1 MPKQLRPIMTK
12 IFEAIIILILLISSF
27 FFGVSNADSV
37 KQNLSWVFQS
47 KEQELEVPENIHKQA
62 ETNTEHNKNSTSSVE
77 QNNNSTNGNAVSPN
91 NAGVGKLNQKDAS
104 NNNPIENKPATSQPS
119 ADDKINNK
127 NLPENKPENKS
138 ENKINTELPQKPLQK
153 DGEAPVKAKTYK
165 AVKSNSEK
173 SATETNNLNQENQ
186 NSAKEFDSTA
196 EE

>member
-1 MPKQLRPIMTK
+1 MTK

-62 ETNTEHNKNSTSSVE
+62 ETNNEHNKYSATSAE
-77 QNNNSTNGNAVSPN
+77 QNNNNSTNGNAASPN
-91 NAGVGKLNQKDAS
+91 NTNVGNLNQKDVS
-104 NNNPIENKPATSQPS
+104 NNSPAENKPATSQPS
-119 ADDKINNK
+119 TDGKINNK
-127 NLPENKPENKS
+127 NLPENKSENKPENKV
-138 ENKINTELPQKPLQK
+138 NTELPQKPLQK

-186 NSAKEFDSTA
+186 NSAKELDSTA